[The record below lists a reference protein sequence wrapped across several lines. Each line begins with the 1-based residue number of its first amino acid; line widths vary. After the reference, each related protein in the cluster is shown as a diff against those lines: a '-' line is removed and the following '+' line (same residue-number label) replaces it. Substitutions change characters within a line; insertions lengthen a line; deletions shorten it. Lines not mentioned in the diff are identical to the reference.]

1 MTLEGELTF
10 ASVREWLARADEL
23 ASAGRIDLARVT
35 RVDSAGAAL
44 LLELTRRA
52 KRDGRELVFADAGQ
66 PLRSLLE
73 FLQIDDV
80 LELA

>member
-1 MTLEGELTF
+1 MLEGELTF
-10 ASVREWLARADEL
+10 ACVRDWLPRADEL
-23 ASAGRIDLARVT
+23 ASSGQVDLARVT

-52 KRDGRELVFADAGQ
+52 RRSGRELVFVNAGQ
-66 PLRSLLE
+66 PLRGLLE

-80 LELA
+80 LKLA

>member
-1 MTLEGELTF
+1 MLEGELTF
-10 ASVREWLARADEL
+10 ASVREWLPRADEL
-23 ASAGRIDLARVT
+23 ASAGRIDLGGVT

-52 KRDGRELVFADAGQ
+52 RRSGRDLVFANAGQ

-80 LELA
+80 LKLG

>member
-1 MTLEGELTF
+1 MLEGELTF
-10 ASVREWLARADEL
+10 ARVRDWLPRADEL
-23 ASAGRIDLARVT
+23 AATGRIDLGRVT

-52 KRDGRELVFADAGQ
+52 RRSGRELVFSNAGQ
-66 PLRSLLE
+66 PLRGLLE

-80 LELA
+80 LKLA

>member
-1 MTLEGELTF
+1 MLEGELTF
-10 ASVREWLARADEL
+10 ARVREVLGRADAL
-23 ASAGRIDLARVT
+23 VSAGRIDLARVT

-52 KRDGRELVFADAGQ
+52 RRDGRELVFVNAGQ

-80 LELA
+80 LKLA

>member
-1 MTLEGELTF
+1 MLEGELTF
-10 ASVREWLARADEL
+10 ARVRDWLPRADEL
-23 ASAGRIDLARVT
+23 AGTGRVDLGRVT

-52 KRDGRELVFADAGQ
+52 RREGRELVFVNASQ
-66 PLRSLLE
+66 PLRGLLE

-80 LELA
+80 LRLA

>member
-1 MTLEGELTF
+1 MLEGELTF
-10 ASVREWLARADEL
+10 TRVREWLPRADEL
-23 ASAGRIDLARVT
+23 AAAGRIDLGRVT

-52 KRDGRELVFADAGQ
+52 RGSGRELVFANAGQ

-80 LELA
+80 LKLA